1 MTNVPGLVGN
11 FMARCTML
19 EKKRIPDGQG
29 GFKTGW
35 ADAGPFMAAVV
46 KDNTLAAR
54 VAEKQGVTEVYTVTT
69 PTGVGLEFHDVFRRD
84 SDGATFRVTSNA
96 IDSRPPDAATFAFE
110 QVNAE
115 RWELTT

>member
-1 MTNVPGLVGN
+1 MTSVPGLVAN
-11 FMARCTML
+11 FMVNCTML
-19 EKKRIPDGQG
+19 EKKRLPDGQG
-29 GFKTGW
+29 GFTTVW

-84 SDGATFRVTSNA
+84 SDGVTFRVTSNA
-96 IDSRPPDAATFAFE
+96 IDSRPPDEATFSFE
-110 QVNAE
+110 QVTAE
-115 RWELTT
+115 RWELPA